1 MNNVLFSNE
10 KLDLLFV
17 KGKKIDFIKKIRSVV
32 CEVKKKG
39 DLICKNQICFGK
51 LKKMRFDL

>member
-32 CEVKKKG
+32 CEVKKKKEIWFVKIRSV
-39 DLICKNQICFGK
+39 LES
-51 LKKMRFDL
+51 

>member
-32 CEVKKKG
+32 CEVKKK
-39 DLICKNQICFGK
+39 
-51 LKKMRFDL
+51 KKKKRRFDL

>member
-32 CEVKKKG
+32 CEVKKKKKKG
-39 DLICKNQICFGK
+39 DFICKN
-51 LKKMRFDL
+51 LVLES